1 MGIVGNAL
9 TAARNAWAISPV
21 GGGISDEKHTPSD
34 VVHDEKHQVL
44 RRFGSSVGRPVL
56 MVPPLAAPATCFDL
70 TPGQSVA
77 EFVASIG
84 RTPYLVDYGDITFGD
99 RALGFEYWIDEVIP
113 NAVRRVSEAEGG
125 VDVDLISWSIGGTLC
140 LLTAAAND
148 DLPVRSLTTVG
159 APIDYGVLPTMKLWR
174 AIGRLTR
181 GEPLTTLGR
190 LAGGVPASIV
200 KATYRAAS
208 FERELK
214 RPAFIARNITD
225 SAALAKMEVL
235 DRFNASLLAYPGRFY
250 GQLNGRLMLANDL
263 ATGTLHLGD
272 RRIELSDVDVPVLSV
287 AGLHDTLTTVDCAR
301 AALTVLTGTSV
312 RFETV
317 PGSHLGI
324 LTGSGAGEGLWPL
337 FDEFLSKLDAKI
349 TARPAQG

>member
-1 MGIVGNAL
+1 MGIVDSAL
-9 TAARNAWAISPV
+9 TAARNAWALSPI
-21 GGGISDEKHTPSD
+21 GGGIDPEKHTPSV

-44 RRFGSSVGRPVL
+44 RRFGDSAGRPVL

-70 TPGQSVA
+70 APGQSVA
-77 EFVASIG
+77 EFIASIG
-84 RTPYLVDYGDITFGD
+84 RTPYIVDYGDMTFAD

-113 NAVRRVSEAEGG
+113 NAVRRVSDAEGG
-125 VDVDLISWSIGGTLC
+125 VDVDLISWSIGGTLS
-140 LLTAAAND
+140 LLTAAAHD

-159 APIDYGVLPTMKLWR
+159 APIDYGALPTMKVWR
-174 AIGRLTR
+174 VIGRRTG
-181 GEPLTTLGR
+181 GEPATTLTR
-190 LAGGVPASIV
+190 LAGGVPKPVV
-200 KATYRAAS
+200 KAIYRASS

-225 SAALAKMEVL
+225 SAALARMEVI

-272 RRIELSDVDVPVLSV
+272 RRIELSDVDVPVLAV
-287 AGLHDTLTTVDCAR
+287 AGLDDTLTTIDCAR
-301 AALTVLTGTSV
+301 AALNVLTGTPV

-324 LTGSGAGEGLWPL
+324 LTGSGAREGLWPL
-337 FDEFLSKLDAKI
+337 FDEFLSKLDAKL
-349 TARPAQG
+349 TAGAPRH